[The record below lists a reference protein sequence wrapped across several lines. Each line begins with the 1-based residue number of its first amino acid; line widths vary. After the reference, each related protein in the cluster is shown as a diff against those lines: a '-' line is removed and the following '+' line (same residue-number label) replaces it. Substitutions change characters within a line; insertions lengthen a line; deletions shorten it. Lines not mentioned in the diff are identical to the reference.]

1 MQGLRKHAKMVRLR
15 QKGSGKLSK
24 AFIRGCDIRFA
35 LRKDPSG
42 CCVKKKNKQ
51 TRLEQA
57 RWDMEQILQPFRGAE
72 MVTWARRGAVKT
84 ENDE

>member
-42 CCVKKKNKQ
+42 CCVKKKTNKQ
-51 TRLEQA
+51 DWNKQDGTWSRYYSHSGEQ
-57 RWDMEQILQPFRGAE
+57 RW
-72 MVTWARRGAVKT
+72 
-84 ENDE
+84 